1 MKRRTVDLVLYGTVL
16 VVAIGA
22 GAWAIANRADDTVPD
37 AAPVASPEEPAPE
50 EEEAPFVPDLPEVP
64 DLATEPPPARPA
76 TDGDPRIAQLS
87 AEMRIVSRAREL
99 LGENPGEALAVLE
112 EHRRHHADGILR
124 EEREAFAIEALV
136 ELERRPEAERR
147 YYDFQRTYPH
157 SDFSRRLADM
167 MR

>member
-1 MKRRTVDLVLYGTVL
+1 
-16 VVAIGA
+16 
-22 GAWAIANRADDTVPD
+22 
-37 AAPVASPEEPAPE
+37 
-50 EEEAPFVPDLPEVP
+50 LPEV
-64 DLATEPPPARPA
+64 LTATELPPARPA
-76 TDGDPRIAQLS
+76 TTAIAYRAAQLRC
-87 AEMRIVSRAREL
+87 AVGRE
-99 LGENPGEALAVLE
+99 PPRTSALAVLE

-157 SDFSRRLADM
+157 SDFSRRLGDM